1 MINDFSEERRLKR
14 ALQLSTPVLA
24 VNAKPLHAYALQNE
38 GCLTDRP
45 IVKKVVRRLNSSK
58 VTLMV
63 SGFRRALD

>member
-24 VNAKPLHAYALQNE
+24 VNAKPLPVYALQNE
-38 GCLTDRP
+38 CCLTDRP